1 MAASVSG
8 GQSPYTYAWSSGG
21 TSPIK
26 SNLAAGT
33 YTLTV
38 TDALGC
44 QASTSATLT
53 QPDQILGITTATDAT
68 CYGATDGALDISIS
82 GGSGAYTYSWNQ
94 GATSQNLDSIQ
105 AGIYVLTITDGNG
118 CTLIVQDTVH
128 QPAAIADSVA
138 LGHVLCYGDSTGT
151 ISVVLTGGTAPYTY
165 LWSTGDT
172 LVNLVNLGAGTY
184 TLNAVDAQ
192 LCSFSQTYTVTE
204 PTAALSGT
212 LTKSEPLCPGDS
224 TGSLTLAVTGGMAPY
239 TLLWNTGD
247 TLAAIDSLSPGI
259 YTVTIMDAN
268 GCIHVLTD
276 TIVAPAPLAINATVQ
291 NISCYGLVN
300 GKVLTAVSGGT
311 APYTLQLECRGLYIA
326 KHREP
331 QRWHL

>member
-1 MAASVSG
+1 M
-8 GQSPYTYAWSSGG
+8 
-21 TSPIK
+21 
-26 SNLAAGT
+26 
-33 YTLTV
+33 TV

-53 QPDQILGITTATDAT
+53 QPDQILGVTTATDAT

-151 ISVVLTGGTAPYTY
+151 ISVILTGGTAPYTY

-224 TGSLTLAVTGGMAPY
+224 TGSLTLAVTGGMTPY